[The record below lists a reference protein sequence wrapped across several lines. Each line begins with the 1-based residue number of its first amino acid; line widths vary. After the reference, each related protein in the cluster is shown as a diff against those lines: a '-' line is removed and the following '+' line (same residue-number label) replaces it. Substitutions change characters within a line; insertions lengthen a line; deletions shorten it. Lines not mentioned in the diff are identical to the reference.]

1 MTFHEIALL
10 LVVAAGFGVIAKALK
25 QPLLVGYLFAGLV
38 LSLLGMV
45 RNVEVASG
53 LGQIGVTLLL
63 FLVGLE
69 MKLTDLKSIGKVALL
84 TGIGQIVF
92 TSAVGFFLALAL
104 GFGVLPSVYI
114 AVALTFSSTIIMV
127 KLLGQKNALDS
138 LYGKIAIGFLLVQD
152 LVAVLI
158 LMFLSGLGRGGLT
171 VVDYFSI
178 VFKGG
183 ALLLSVWFLSKK
195 VLPMLFEKFIAVSD
209 ELLFITS
216 IAWALGVAALVAGP
230 LGFTLEIGGFL
241 AGLSLSNLPEHL
253 TIAGKTRGLR
263 DFFLTIFFMALGTKL
278 VVGPVA
284 SIIFPALVFST
295 FVLVGNPLIVLAI
308 MGVLGY
314 KKRTGFLA
322 GLTVA
327 QISEFSLILV
337 AMGATLG
344 HVDERVVAL
353 VVLVGVITMT
363 LSTYLVLGAEEVY
376 KLVQK
381 PLSIFEKKKTREAAL
396 SQEKEMRDHIIM
408 VGCDRTGR
416 ALLPFL
422 TKKAPVLVVDFNPAV
437 FENLT
442 ANKIPVLF
450 GDINEPEILDIARLR
465 WARLVIST
473 TSNGDANL
481 RLLERIKAKR
491 ASIKVIMAAAEKK
504 EAIRLYEK
512 GADLVVVPE
521 MIAGE
526 YIRHILRTYG
536 MGDRLDKIGKSHFNR
551 LIGRI

>member
-1 MTFHEIALL
+1 MEFSQIALL
-10 LVVAAGFGVIAKALK
+10 LVVAAGFGVVAKALK

-38 LSLLGMV
+38 LSLLGFV

-69 MKLTDLKSIGKVALL
+69 MKLTDLKSVGKVALL
-84 TGIGQIVF
+84 TGVGQIVF
-92 TSAVGFFLALAL
+92 TSAVGFFLALVL

-158 LMFLSGLGRGGLT
+158 LMFLSGLGKGGLS
-171 VVDYFSI
+171 VVDYFAI
-178 VFKGG
+178 VFKAG
-183 ALLLSVWFLSKK
+183 ALLVSVWFLSKK
-195 VLPMLFEKFIAVSD
+195 VLPMLFEKFIAVSS
-209 ELLFITS
+209 ELLFIAS

-241 AGLSLSNLPEHL
+241 AGLALSNLPEHL
-253 TIAGKTRGLR
+253 TIAGRTRSLR

-278 VVGPVA
+278 VVGPVG
-284 SIIFPALVFST
+284 SILFPATVLST

-337 AMGATLG
+337 AMGESLG

-353 VVLVGVITMT
+353 VVLVGVVTMT
-363 LSTYLVLGAEEVY
+363 LSTYMVLGAEEIY
-376 KLVQK
+376 KLIKK
-381 PLSIFEKKKTREAAL
+381 PLSVFEKKKTHEAAL
-396 SQEKEMRDHIIM
+396 SEEREMRDHIIL

-422 TKKAPVLVVDFNPAV
+422 VRKAPVLVIDFNPAV

-450 GDINEPEILDIARLR
+450 GDVNEPETLDIAKLR

-473 TSNGDANL
+473 TSNGDDNL
-481 RLLERIKAKR
+481 RLLERVKAKR
-491 ASIKVIMAAAEKK
+491 AGIKVIMAASDRK
-504 EAIRLYEK
+504 EAVRLYEK

-526 YIRHILRTYG
+526 YLRHILRTYG
-536 MGDRLDKIGKSHFNR
+536 MGDRINKIGKSHFNR
-551 LIGRI
+551 LIGKN

>member
-1 MTFHEIALL
+1 MEFSQIALL
-10 LVVAAGFGVIAKALK
+10 LVVAAGFGVVAKALK

-209 ELLFITS
+209 ELLFIAS

-284 SIIFPALVFST
+284 SIIFPALIFST

-344 HVDERVVAL
+344 HVDGRVVAL

-376 KLVQK
+376 KLIQK

-491 ASIKVIMAAAEKK
+491 AGIKVIMAAAEKK

-536 MGDRLDKIGKSHFNR
+536 LGERLDKIGKSHFNR